1 MKIKS
6 LAFTLVLFFSTLV
19 IFITNGCHGVYLDE
33 SKAASGV
40 AQTTVH
46 VGLHRDRVGKSLD
59 EALVKSFIK
68 DYGLKAEIHNYSSF
82 EELNSD
88 FENNKIE
95 MAITRT
101 SSRHTRSFS
110 LQSPAYDDLQ
120 ISLFCKNSENISQ
133 VFIPAKLAFIQKEFL
148 MAAPDLQDRITVVDG
163 SFESIAEKSYQIKH
177 SCFMAESKFSKTSQV
192 ENKKYAKAW
201 ASENIYPLAWLI
213 NKDANDLNKLVQIW
227 FQKLIRE
234 NRMVRFKDQYD
245 APFFK
250 MSLLEYKH
258 FKNDVKTKLPQWKK
272 VFVKYSE
279 KYQVPWLLIAA
290 VAYQESRWES
300 EATSYTG
307 VKGFMQLTSATA
319 QHLGIAD
326 REDPIQSI
334 QGGSYYLQYLYDKM
348 PTKITHFERWI
359 QALASYNIGYAHLRD
374 IHRLAQ
380 ARSLDPYRWKN
391 LKVLLPEKENDENLD
406 IFIYGLARGEETV
419 DFIDN
424 VLMYHEALTHLFT
437 QPLPTSRDF

>member
-6 LAFTLVLFFSTLV
+6 LAFTLLLFVSTLV
-19 IFITNGCHGVYLDE
+19 IFITNGCQGVYLDE
-33 SKAASGV
+33 SEAAASV
-40 AQTTVH
+40 ALTPVKI
-46 VGLHRDRVGKSLD
+46 GLHRDRAGASLD

-68 DYGLKAEIHNYSSF
+68 DYGLKAEIISYKSF

-88 FENNKIE
+88 FENSKID

-120 ISLFCKNSENISQ
+120 ISLFCKDSDDITA
-133 VFIPAKLAFIQKEFL
+133 VFIPAKLQFAKQEL
-148 MAAPDLQDRITVVDG
+148 LRAAPDLQDRLVIVDG
-163 SFESIAEKSYQIKH
+163 TFEAIAEQSFKTKN
-177 SCFMAESKFSKTSQV
+177 SCFMAESKFKQTSQV
-192 ENKKYAKAW
+192 ENKKYVKAW
-201 ASENIYPLAWLI
+201 TSENIYPLAWLI
-213 NKDANDLNKLVQIW
+213 NKNANDLNKLIQIW

-245 APFFK
+245 APFYK
-250 MSLLEYKH
+250 MSLLEYKQ
-258 FKNDVKTKLPQWKK
+258 FRNDVKTKLPQWKK
-272 VFVKYSE
+272 YFQKFSE

-307 VKGFMQLTSATA
+307 VKGFMQLTSQTA
-319 QHLGIAD
+319 LHLGVED

-334 QGGSYYLQYLYDKM
+334 QGGSFYLQYLYDKM
-348 PTKITHFERWI
+348 PDRITRFERWI
-359 QALASYNIGYAHLRD
+359 QALASYNAGYAHLRD
-374 IHRLAQ
+374 IHRLAK
-380 ARSLDPYRWKN
+380 ARGMDPYRWKN
-391 LKVLLPEKENDENLD
+391 LKILLPELSNEENLD

-419 DFIDN
+419 DFIEN
-424 VLMYHEALTHLFT
+424 VLTYHEALTHIIT
-437 QPLPTSRDF
+437 QPSQTSRDF

>member
-19 IFITNGCHGVYLDE
+19 IFVTNGCHGVYLDE

-46 VGLHRDRVGKSLD
+46 VGLHRDRAGKSLD

-88 FENNKIE
+88 FENSKID

-101 SSRHTRSFS
+101 SARHTRSFS

-133 VFIPAKLAFIQKEFL
+133 VFIPAKLAFVQKEL
-148 MAAPDLQDRITVVDG
+148 LIAAPDLQDRITVVDG
-163 SFESIAEKSYQIKH
+163 SFESIAERSYQIKN
-177 SCFMAESKFSKTSQV
+177 SCFMAESKFSKTAQV

-201 ASENIYPLAWLI
+201 TSENIYPLAWLI

-250 MSLLEYKH
+250 MSLLE
-258 FKNDVKTKLPQWKK
+258 
-272 VFVKYSE
+272 
-279 KYQVPWLLIAA
+279 
-290 VAYQESRWES
+290 
-300 EATSYTG
+300 
-307 VKGFMQLTSATA
+307 
-319 QHLGIAD
+319 
-326 REDPIQSI
+326 
-334 QGGSYYLQYLYDKM
+334 
-348 PTKITHFERWI
+348 
-359 QALASYNIGYAHLRD
+359 
-374 IHRLAQ
+374 
-380 ARSLDPYRWKN
+380 
-391 LKVLLPEKENDENLD
+391 
-406 IFIYGLARGEETV
+406 
-419 DFIDN
+419 
-424 VLMYHEALTHLFT
+424 
-437 QPLPTSRDF
+437 

>member
-6 LAFTLVLFFSTLV
+6 LAFTLMLFFSTLI
-19 IFITNGCHGVYLDE
+19 IFVTNGCHGVYLDE

-40 AQTTVH
+40 AQTTVRI
-46 VGLHRDRVGKSLD
+46 GLHRDRAGKSLD
-59 EALVKSFIK
+59 EALVKSFVK
-68 DYGLKAEIHNYSSF
+68 DYGLKAEIISYSSF
-82 EELNSD
+82 ESLNSD
-88 FENNKIE
+88 FENKKID
-95 MAITRT
+95 MAVTRT

-120 ISLFCKNSENISQ
+120 ISLFCRNADNISQ
-133 VFIPAKLAFIQKEFL
+133 VFIPAKLQFVQNEL
-148 MAAPDLQDRITVVDG
+148 LTAAPLLEGRTTVIDA
-163 SFESIAEKSYQIKH
+163 SFESIAAKSFQVKN
-177 SCFMAESKFSKTSQV
+177 SCFMAESKFSKTSQI

-201 ASENIYPLAWLI
+201 TSDNIYPLAWLI
-213 NKDANDLNKLVQIW
+213 NKDADDLNKLIQIW

-234 NRMVRFKDQYD
+234 NKMVRFKDQYD
-245 APFFK
+245 APFYK

-258 FKNDVKTKLPQWKK
+258 FKNDVKTKLPLWKK
-272 VFVKYSE
+272 HFVKYSE

-290 VAYQESRWES
+290 VAYQESRWDS
-300 EATSYTG
+300 EAESYTG
-307 VKGFMQLTSATA
+307 VKGFMQLTSQTA
-319 QHLGIAD
+319 EHLGIAD

-348 PTKITHFERWI
+348 PDRITRFERWI
-359 QALASYNIGYAHLRD
+359 QALASYNLGYAHLRD
-374 IHRLAQ
+374 IHKLAKL
-380 ARSLDPYRWKN
+380 RSMDAYRWKN
-391 LKVLLPEKENDENLD
+391 LKILLPEKSNDENVD

-424 VLMYHEALTHLFT
+424 VLMYHEALTHVFT

>member
-6 LAFTLVLFFSTLV
+6 LAFTLLLFVSTLV
-19 IFITNGCHGVYLDE
+19 IFITNGCQGVYLDE
-33 SKAASGV
+33 SEAAASVGLTPV
-40 AQTTVH
+40 KI
-46 VGLHRDRVGKSLD
+46 GLHRDRAGASLD

-68 DYGLKAEIHNYSSF
+68 DYGLKAEITSYKSF
-82 EELNSD
+82 EDLNSD
-88 FENNKIE
+88 FENSKID

-120 ISLFCKNSENISQ
+120 ISLFCKDSDDITA
-133 VFIPAKLAFIQKEFL
+133 VFIPAKLQFVKQEL
-148 MAAPDLQDRITVVDG
+148 LRAAPDLQDRMVVIDG
-163 SFESIAEKSYQIKH
+163 TFEAIAEQSFKTKN
-177 SCFMAESKFSKTSQV
+177 SCFMAESKFKQTSQV
-192 ENKKYAKAW
+192 ENKKYVKAW
-201 ASENIYPLAWLI
+201 TSENIYPLAWLI

-245 APFFK
+245 APFYK
-250 MSLLEYKH
+250 MSLLEYKQ
-258 FKNDVKTKLPQWKK
+258 FRNDVKTKLPQWKK
-272 VFVKYSE
+272 YFQKFSE

-307 VKGFMQLTSATA
+307 VKGFMQLTSQTA
-319 QHLGIAD
+319 LHLGVTD

-334 QGGSYYLQYLYDKM
+334 QGGSFYLQYLYDKM
-348 PTKITHFERWI
+348 PERITRFERWI
-359 QALASYNIGYAHLRD
+359 QALASYNAGYAHLRD
-374 IHRLAQ
+374 IHRLAKV
-380 ARSLDPYRWKN
+380 RGMDPYRWKN
-391 LKVLLPEKENDENLD
+391 LKILLPELSNEENLD

-419 DFIDN
+419 DFIEN
-424 VLMYHEALTHLFT
+424 VLTYHEALTHIIT
-437 QPLPTSRDF
+437 QPSQTSRDF